1 MSQTFPKGLPG
12 QFCPDRLPGPGQS
25 SSDRL
30 PGMEQSCPDRL
41 PGRKTN
47 QLNYLKTTVMK
58 CVWKHQFGWYFHKPV
73 DPIKEHGS
81 LADPAS

>member
-47 QLNYLKTTVMK
+47 QLNYLRFTVMK
-58 CVWKHQFGWYFHKPV
+58 SVWNHQFGWFFHRPV

-81 LADPAS
+81 LAELAS